1 MRSRSKKYPYYKVEY
16 RSKFEL
22 STARF
27 LRKHKVKFSYEST
40 SYTYKDKLLKAVCDK
55 CGNDKIYTRRIYTP
69 DFFLKNGIIIVTKGL
84 FTAENRKTM
93 VAVKEQHPKLDLRIV
108 FMRNNKIH
116 RKSKM
121 RYMDWAEKN
130 GFICAVGEIPQ
141 DWFTKE
147 KDVDQH
153 IKS

>member
-1 MRSRSKKYPYYKVEY
+1 MRSRSKVYSYYKTEY

-22 STARF
+22 NTAKF

-40 SYTYKDKLLKAVCDK
+40 SYTYKGKVLKGVCDK
-55 CGNDKIYTRRIYTP
+55 CGNNKIHTLRSYTP
-69 DFFLKNGIIIVTKGL
+69 DFFLFNDVIIETKGL

-93 VAVKEQHPKLDLRIV
+93 VAVREQHPDIDLRIV

-121 RYMDWAEKN
+121 RYMDWAENN

-147 KDVDQH
+147 KDVDQY